1 MYKLSLI
8 SGILLTFTTVATAS
22 TNPNFIESE
31 LEIIELE
38 SNLFENYNDES
49 LNVNDIHVVEL
60 EEEVEIDFD
69 VTAHLPE
76 NFNALK
82 GKNDIDWSSVEL
94 IELEEDIELGF
105 NTKSHLP
112 ENFNPYKGMFCN
124 KQKHVVVVVSVY

>member
-8 SGILLTFTTVATAS
+8 SGILLTLTTVATAS

-76 NFNALK
+76 KFNALE

-124 KQKHVVVVVSVY
+124 KQKHVVVVSVY